1 MCFKKT
7 THISEYSQIVIG
19 LIFHDSLHKIAR
31 TLMECVQLKTEI
43 L

>member
-19 LIFHDSLHKIAR
+19 LKWER
-31 TLMECVQLKTEI
+31 
-43 L
+43 